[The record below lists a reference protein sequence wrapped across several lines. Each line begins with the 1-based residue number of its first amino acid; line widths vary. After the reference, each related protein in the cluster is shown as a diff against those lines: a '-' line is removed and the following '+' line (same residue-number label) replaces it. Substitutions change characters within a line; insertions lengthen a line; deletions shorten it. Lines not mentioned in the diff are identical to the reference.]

1 VRITITIQDQETW
14 RAACEAGERE
24 SLVAMTED
32 HIDNACREYRK
43 QQANEQLE
51 KLSKT
56 RTGILDREAAGAEL
70 DADGNW
76 GIADRRES
84 PPPRPMKR
92 PQDWTEEEWEE
103 HMAAWREVYE
113 EWESRMSDPHNY
125 ETGERRWTGHKN
137 WRG

>member
-1 VRITITIQDQETW
+1 
-14 RAACEAGERE
+14 
-24 SLVAMTED
+24 MTED

-92 PQDWTEEEWEE
+92 PQDWTEEEREE
-103 HMAAWREVYE
+103 HMAAWREVCE
-113 EWESRMSDPHNY
+113 EWESRMNDPHNY
-125 ETGERRWTGHKN
+125 ETGEWRRVNTSHN
-137 WRG
+137 WERDR